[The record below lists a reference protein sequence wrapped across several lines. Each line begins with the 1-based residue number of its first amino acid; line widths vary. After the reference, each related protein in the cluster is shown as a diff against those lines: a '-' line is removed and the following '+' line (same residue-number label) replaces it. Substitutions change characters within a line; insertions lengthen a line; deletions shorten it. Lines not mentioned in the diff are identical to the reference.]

1 MENGRNTNLRSLV
14 RPVSPLSRWQKPP
27 LPVDDTVNH
36 DTVDHDDDDD
46 DRDDD
51 DRRLG
56 RKRFDRRRSS
66 RSRSPPPP
74 ALYSS
79 VHLATT
85 DSTGGIELKP
95 SEETRRIIVRRPLLH
110 DTLNDDYTRL
120 NTTNTTNNTTNND
133 EDHSNH
139 THRQRRR
146 RQRSRDERS
155 KKPLSRSLPFMK
167 HRPLP
172 PIVPSGIDR
181 ENTCPML
188 LRLFYSTNAR
198 HYSLSDYNKG
208 RTPENEIQFNTWIDA
223 TLAELADE
231 LRHVVPMTRRRGTR
245 MHFAIVYPDSRG
257 TYGRRQ
263 LGVVI
268 TGYGLNS
275 SEFDNNA
282 SVAATNRNS
291 NNIQR
296 PSNLID
302 DSCVTLLSKK
312 FQIGDYVDCAIVEYT
327 PGSLVGWSSGRRPLG
342 PPPPPTTA
350 TTTTG
355 SLDPHGSSK
364 LEESR
369 MI

>member
-27 LPVDDTVNH
+27 LPIDTA
-36 DTVDHDDDDD
+36 DDDDD
-46 DRDDD
+46 EIRRGGVDRKRL
-51 DRRLG
+51 DRR
-56 RKRFDRRRSS
+56 S
-66 RSRSPPPP
+66 RSRSP
-74 ALYSS
+74 ALFSS
-79 VHLATT
+79 VHLASSGPT
-85 DSTGGIELKP
+85 SGVEIQP
-95 SEETRRIIVRRPLLH
+95 SEETRRIIVRRSLQDPKEEVE
-110 DTLNDDYTRL
+110 DYTEKQSKSKPNDYSRPNNDDNKRRL
-120 NTTNTTNNTTNND
+120 
-133 EDHSNH
+133 
-139 THRQRRR
+139 
-146 RQRSRDERS
+146 RDERS
-155 KKPLSRSLPFMK
+155 KKLMSRPVLFK
-167 HRPLP
+167 NRPV
-172 PIVPSGIDR
+172 PITAPSGIDR

-198 HYSLSDYNKG
+198 HYSLSDYNKR

-231 LRHVVPMTRRRGTR
+231 VRNVVPIARRRGTR

-268 TGYGLNS
+268 TGYGLS
-275 SEFDNNA
+275 SGEFDNNSA
-282 SVAATNRNS
+282 DTTTNRN

-296 PSNLID
+296 PFNLID
-302 DSCVTLLSKK
+302 DSSVTLLSKK

-327 PGSLVGWSSGRRPLG
+327 PGSLGGWSSGRRPLG
-342 PPPPPTTA
+342 PPPPPS

-355 SLDPHGSSK
+355 SDPRGST
-364 LEESR
+364 LEEAR

>member
-27 LPVDDTVNH
+27 LPIDTA
-36 DTVDHDDDDD
+36 DDDDD
-46 DRDDD
+46 EIRRGGVDRKRL
-51 DRRLG
+51 DRR
-56 RKRFDRRRSS
+56 S
-66 RSRSPPPP
+66 RSRSPV
-74 ALYSS
+74 LFSS
-79 VHLATT
+79 VHLASSGPT
-85 DSTGGIELKP
+85 SGVEIQP
-95 SEETRRIIVRRPLLH
+95 SEETRRIIVRRPLQ
-110 DTLNDDYTRL
+110 DTKEEVEDYTEKQSKSKP
-120 NTTNTTNNTTNND
+120 ND
-133 EDHSNH
+133 YSRSNIDDNK
-139 THRQRRR
+139 RCL
-146 RQRSRDERS
+146 RDERS
-155 KKPLSRSLPFMK
+155 KKLMP
-167 HRPLP
+167 RPILFKNRP
-172 PIVPSGIDR
+172 VPITAPSGIDR

-198 HYSLSDYNKG
+198 HYSLTDYNKR

-231 LRHVVPMTRRRGTR
+231 VRHVVPIARRRGTR

-268 TGYGLNS
+268 TGYGLS
-275 SEFDNNA
+275 SCEFDNNSA
-282 SVAATNRNS
+282 DTTTNRNNN

-302 DSCVTLLSKK
+302 DSSVTLLSKK

-327 PGSLVGWSSGRRPLG
+327 PGSLGGWSSGRRPLG
-342 PPPPPTTA
+342 PPPPS
-350 TTTTG
+350 TTTG
-355 SLDPHGSSK
+355 SDPHGSA
-364 LEESR
+364 LEEAR